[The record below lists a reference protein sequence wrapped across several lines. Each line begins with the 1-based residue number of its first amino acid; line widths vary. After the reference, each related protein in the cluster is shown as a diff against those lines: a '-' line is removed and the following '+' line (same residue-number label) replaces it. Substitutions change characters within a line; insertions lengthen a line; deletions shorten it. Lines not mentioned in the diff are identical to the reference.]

1 MKEFIKS
8 IKENPRE
15 FKESVLFI
23 STVFILFYFSMWIFY

>member
-15 FKESVLFI
+15 SIETLVFISTLSVLFY
-23 STVFILFYFSMWIFY
+23 VSMWVFY

>member
-15 FKESVLFI
+15 FIETIVFMSTLSVLFY
-23 STVFILFYFSMWIFY
+23 VSMWVFY

>member
-15 FKESVLFI
+15 FVETVVLM
-23 STVFILFYFSMWIFY
+23 STLSILFYVSMWIFY